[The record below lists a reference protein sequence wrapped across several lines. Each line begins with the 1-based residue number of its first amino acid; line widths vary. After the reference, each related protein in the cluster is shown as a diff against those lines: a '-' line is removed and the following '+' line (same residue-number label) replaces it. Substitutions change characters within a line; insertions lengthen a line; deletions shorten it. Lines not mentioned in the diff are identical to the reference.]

1 MKEGRHKGRNGFINE
16 GRNVQG
22 IKDMKDM
29 KEGRKER
36 LQEGRKEGV
45 EVGRKE
51 KPHKRKAV

>member
-1 MKEGRHKGRNGFINE
+1 MKEERHKGRNGFINE

-22 IKDMKDM
+22 MKDM

-51 KPHKRKAV
+51 KPHERKAI